1 MFEAAFEVGWFDC
14 DANRHLKNTA
24 FLEYAI
30 EARFRYFH
38 ENGFPA
44 SAFAK
49 HQIGPVVVKDEITY
63 KRELHLLDRFK
74 VQFLSAG
81 INESGTRNLVVNRII
96 RPDGELAAEVRS
108 MIVWFDLAAR
118 KVRVPPPELA
128 IAIAALARTEDYAA
142 L

>member
-1 MFEAAFEVGWFDC
+1 MFEVAFEVGWFDC

-96 RPDGELAAEVRS
+96 RPDG
-108 MIVWFDLAAR
+108 
-118 KVRVPPPELA
+118 
-128 IAIAALARTEDYAA
+128 
-142 L
+142 

>member
-1 MFEAAFEVGWFDC
+1 M
-14 DANRHLKNTA
+14 
-24 FLEYAI
+24 
-30 EARFRYFH
+30 
-38 ENGFPA
+38 
-44 SAFAK
+44 
-49 HQIGPVVVKDEITY
+49 
-63 KRELHLLDRFK
+63 HLLHRFK

-128 IAIAALARTEDYAA
+128 MAIAALARTEDYAA